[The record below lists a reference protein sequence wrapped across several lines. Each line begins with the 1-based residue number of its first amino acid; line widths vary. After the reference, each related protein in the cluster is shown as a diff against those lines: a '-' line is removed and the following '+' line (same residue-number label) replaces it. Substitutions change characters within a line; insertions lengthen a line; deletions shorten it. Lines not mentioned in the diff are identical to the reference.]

1 MDIAN
6 LSDTEKVR
14 LIEELFRSYTNKESN
29 KVKIVICLG
38 ERKQTGWRGAK
49 DLYFTSEMC
58 VVLTE
63 PIIHMK
69 NKERNYHNFEIWGN
83 EGSHFTLV
91 LADFKDI
98 NIKSYKDDNP
108 NDFREI
114 KEIYLTTEFYGNEV
128 DMLIRIEKM

>member
-1 MDIAN
+1 MDIADKSN
-6 LSDTEKVR
+6 TEKIRV
-14 LIEELFRSYTNKESN
+14 IEKLFRSYANKESN
-29 KVKIVICLG
+29 NIKMIISIG
-38 ERKQTGWRGAK
+38 ERKQTGWRGVK

-63 PIIHMK
+63 PKIHMK

-108 NDFREI
+108 NNFKEI

-128 DMLIRIEKM
+128 DMFIKIEKE